1 MNGKANDNN
10 TKRVVNNP
18 KLASFF
24 KMIKLLDNQI
34 EQLRE
39 LYHQDKMEIDYN
51 DKTLFGSIKETV
63 DLISSINDQVSIG
76 FVKFL

>member
-1 MNGKANDNN
+1 
-10 TKRVVNNP
+10 
-18 KLASFF
+18 
-24 KMIKLLDNQI
+24 MIKLLDNQI

-51 DKTLFGSIKETV
+51 DKTLFGSIKEVV
-63 DLISSINDQVSIG
+63 DLISNVNNQVSIG